1 VEKVDRIRDDLG
13 SAGEV
18 ICAQVERKTL
28 GRRAEWLT
36 TDSETDRRAAR
47 ARLKVERYLAL
58 TWSYA
63 ESA

>member
-1 VEKVDRIRDDLG
+1 VEKVDRIREDLG

-18 ICAQVERKTL
+18 ISAQVERKTL
-28 GRRAEWLT
+28 GRQAEWLT
-36 TDSETDRRAAR
+36 TDSEIDRRAAR
-47 ARLKVERYLAL
+47 ARLKVERDLAL